1 MSNESRVIDCFGPN
15 FLIETNGPVGL
26 GGPIAYQLYSV
37 TNKGAKWQ
45 GIGLTKE
52 AGFFQGVVYRY
63 GKVTPIEENDKL
75 RLQFDWE
82 ILDSNGL
89 GKDYFKDDFFNLIGD
104 ILYDIMDKQL
114 NDGSLQYVNNAND

>member
-1 MSNESRVIDCFGPN
+1 MSD
-15 FLIETNGPVGL
+15 IEKKYTFVE
-26 GGPIAYQLYSV
+26 
-37 TNKGAKWQ
+37 NKNAKWQ
-45 GIGLTKE
+45 AIGLTKE
-52 AGFFQGVVYRY
+52 AGFYQGVVYRY
-63 GKVTPIEENDKL
+63 GKVTPVEEKDRL

-104 ILYDIMDKQL
+104 ILYDIMDEQL

>member
-1 MSNESRVIDCFGPN
+1 MSD
-15 FLIETNGPVGL
+15 IEKKYTFVE
-26 GGPIAYQLYSV
+26 
-37 TNKGAKWQ
+37 NKGAKWQ

-63 GKVTPIEENDKL
+63 GKVTPIEEKDRL

-104 ILYDIMDKQL
+104 ILYDIMDEQL